1 MVKQIIS
8 ILLTTLLLT
17 GCEVIKEKDRLIPVP
32 VGDGSK
38 THLLVE
44 YTGFRCV
51 NCPTAAQTAQD
62 LQQLYGDKLVVV
74 AMHPASNPFTQGA
87 FDYTCPEADICYKHM
102 GGNASTPFPTGNIDL
117 AQGDGEWF
125 FDPIEWATC
134 LLQNDDE
141 LFCPALKAQATVDTL
156 TRKVHFTISAVAFDH
171 TEARLAIWLTEDSVM
186 GAQAMPDGSVETAYY
201 HRHMLR
207 GAVQGKPFGW
217 DVEISFTPQRFTAD
231 YTLPDQW
238 NIHHCHAVVL
248 LLDRDNYKVLQ
259 TYETKLDGS
268 SPVAALRER

>member
-8 ILLTTLLLT
+8 IVLTILLLT

-38 THLLVE
+38 THLLIE

-117 AQGDGEWF
+117 AQDDGEWF
-125 FDPIEWATC
+125 FDPVQWATR
-134 LLQNDDE
+134 LQQLEDI
-141 LFCPALKAQATVDTL
+141 LSPSLKAQATLDTI
-156 TRKVHFTISAVAFDH
+156 TRTVQFTVSALSLE
-171 TEARLAIWLTEDSVM
+171 TQEARLAIWLTEDSVM

-207 GAVQGKPFGW
+207 GAVRGLPFGW
-217 DVEISFTPQRFTAD
+217 DVQISLTPQQFTAE
-231 YTLPDQW
+231 YTLPDRC
-238 NIHHCHAVVL
+238 NAKHCHAVVL
-248 LLDRDNYKVLQ
+248 LLDRTNYQVLQ

-268 SPVAALRER
+268 SPVAALHKR

>member
-1 MVKQIIS
+1 M
-8 ILLTTLLLT
+8 
-17 GCEVIKEKDRLIPVP
+17 
-32 VGDGSK
+32 
-38 THLLVE
+38 
-44 YTGFRCV
+44 

-62 LQQLYGDKLVVV
+62 LQRIYGDKLVVV

-134 LLQNDDE
+134 LLQNDDD

-217 DVEISFTPQRFTAD
+217 DVEISFTPQRFIAD